1 MQRSIIMKHFF
12 TSRYRLL
19 LFQFSLLAVFIIS
32 GLGVV
37 STLASPS
44 QKQRSGECRLPLA
57 SEPVTLDPASFSD
70 VYSINVGVNL
80 FDGLVEFDEHLNV
93 APAIARRWIISR
105 DHRTYTFHLHK
116 GVKFHN
122 GREVTA
128 EDFVYS
134 FQRILDPETKSPAA
148 PLFSYIKGA
157 KAFREGLNKTVA
169 GLITEDSHTLTIQ
182 LEEPFAPFLSIL
194 ATANA
199 KVVPKET
206 MGPDFGKHP
215 VGTGPF
221 RFHSW
226 EEGRAIILTA
236 NNGYF
241 GDCPLVDLVRFR
253 IYSNDQWEIIFS
265 DFEKG
270 LLDQAIVPKKRYDQ
284 VIKDPLYRK
293 KNRLISKPGL
303 NIVYLGMNGT
313 IPPFNDIRIRK
324 AVSYAVNTQ
333 AIVKQITG
341 RGSVPAKGVLPPG
354 MAGFDPNFKGYSY
367 DPDKARSL
375 LSEAGYPEGR
385 GIPPVEIWTVSKSQR
400 VKNEI
405 LAYRKYLAEIGIQV
419 IPKVAKNW
427 KEFVGLINAKKVPM
441 FYAAWYADYPDPD
454 NFLYVL
460 FHSKSP
466 TNRMG
471 YHNPVV
477 DELLERAR
485 HETDYMKRVD
495 MYREIERLV
504 MQDAPIIS
512 QHINSYNCLFQ
523 PWVRNADIGYLG
535 PAYIPLRKLRL
546 AQG

>member
-1 MQRSIIMKHFF
+1 MKHYF
-12 TSRYRLL
+12 TSRYRPII
-19 LFQFSLLAVFIIS
+19 FTLLALFIIS
-32 GLGVV
+32 GLGAV
-37 STLASPS
+37 STLESS
-44 QKQRSGECRLPLA
+44 TQKQYSGEFRVPLA

-80 FDGLVEFDEHLNV
+80 FDGLVEFDENLNV
-93 APAIARRWIISR
+93 VPAIARRWIISR
-105 DHRTYTFHLHK
+105 DHRTYTFHLRK

-122 GREVTA
+122 GREVTT

-148 PLFSYIKGA
+148 PLFYYIKGA
-157 KAFREGLNKTVA
+157 KAFREGINKTVD
-169 GLITEDSHTLTIQ
+169 GLITRDSHTLIIELQ
-182 LEEPFAPFLSIL
+182 EPFAPFLSIL

-221 RFHSW
+221 RFQSW
-226 EEGRAIILTA
+226 VEGHAIILTA
-236 NNGYF
+236 NAGYF
-241 GDCPLVDLVRFR
+241 GDRPLVDLVRFR

-270 LLDQAIVPKKRYDQ
+270 FLDQAIVPKKRYDQ
-284 VIKDPLYRK
+284 VIKDPLYLK

-313 IPPFNDIRIRK
+313 IPPFNDVRIRK
-324 AVSYAVNTQ
+324 AVSHAVDTQ

-354 MAGFDPNFKGYSY
+354 IAGFDPNFKGYSY
-367 DPDKARSL
+367 DPDKARRL
-375 LSEAGYPEGR
+375 LAEAGHPDGR
-385 GIPPVEIWTVSKSQR
+385 GIPPIELWTVSKSQR

-427 KEFVGLINAKKVPM
+427 REFVGLINAKKVPM

-471 YHNPVV
+471 YHNPMV
-477 DELLERAR
+477 DDLLERAR
-485 HETDYMKRVD
+485 HETDYMKRVE

-523 PWVRNADIGYLG
+523 PWVRNSDIGYLG

-546 AQG
+546 AQR

>member
-1 MQRSIIMKHFF
+1 MKHYF
-12 TSRYRLL
+12 TSRYRPII
-19 LFQFSLLAVFIIS
+19 FTLLALFIIS
-32 GLGVV
+32 GLGAV
-37 STLASPS
+37 STLESS
-44 QKQRSGECRLPLA
+44 TQKQYSGEFRVPLA

-80 FDGLVEFDEHLNV
+80 FDGLVEFDENLNV
-93 APAIARRWIISR
+93 VPAIARRWIISR
-105 DHRTYTFHLHK
+105 DHRTYTFYLHK

-122 GREVTA
+122 GREVTT

-148 PLFSYIKGA
+148 PLFYYIKGA
-157 KAFREGLNKTVA
+157 KAFREGINKTVD
-169 GLITEDSHTLTIQ
+169 GLITRDSHTLIIELQ
-182 LEEPFAPFLSIL
+182 EPFAPFLSIL

-221 RFHSW
+221 RFQSW
-226 EEGRAIILTA
+226 VEGHAIILTA
-236 NNGYF
+236 NAGYF
-241 GDCPLVDLVRFR
+241 GDRPLVDLVRFR

-270 LLDQAIVPKKRYDQ
+270 FLDQAIVPKKRYDQ
-284 VIKDPLYRK
+284 VIKDPLYLK

-313 IPPFNDIRIRK
+313 IPPFNDVRIRK
-324 AVSYAVNTQ
+324 AVSHAVDTQ

-354 MAGFDPNFKGYSY
+354 IAGFDPNFKGYSY
-367 DPDKARSL
+367 DPDKARRL
-375 LSEAGYPEGR
+375 LAEAGHPDGR
-385 GIPPVEIWTVSKSQR
+385 GIPPIELWTVSKSQR

-427 KEFVGLINAKKVPM
+427 REFVGLINAKKVPM

-471 YHNPVV
+471 YHNPMV
-477 DELLERAR
+477 DDLLERAR
-485 HETDYMKRVD
+485 HETDYMKRVE

-523 PWVRNADIGYLG
+523 PWVRNSDIGYLG

-546 AQG
+546 AQR